1 MFGMLDYR
9 AHKLFWLVT
18 FPFRLIARLAFFVI
32 VVIAILIARWT
43 EYSPLIQIVVAY
55 VTMEAIAMV
64 FVALWAL
71 LVSWPIQKIFFW
83 LVDVMPSR
91 GENDEEA
98 KEVVCKGQ
106 IIWLSKKLSFDIDN
120 WTFEDTDNFVSCLHW
135 RARIFFNARENF
147 VKRLS
152 VLQRLYDETGK
163 QPGSFP
169 QVEIEK
175 ILKPLNP
182 GWFETAIVN
191 PHFFNSIMGATIIVL
206 VILYGPR

>member
-106 IIWLSKKLSFDIDN
+106 IIWLSKKLSF
-120 WTFEDTDNFVSCLHW
+120 
-135 RARIFFNARENF
+135 A
-147 VKRLS
+147 
-152 VLQRLYDETGK
+152 
-163 QPGSFP
+163 
-169 QVEIEK
+169 
-175 ILKPLNP
+175 
-182 GWFETAIVN
+182 
-191 PHFFNSIMGATIIVL
+191 
-206 VILYGPR
+206 